1 MKGGRFIFVVRA
13 DGRNECRLDV
23 DADDYRRIRRRH
35 RRIAVKRWFGSI
47 NWRAMCYIW
56 AKHAKPILVSANR
69 ILAADLFSYVCSFCS
84 LIVWDSR
91 YCDRQST
98 TIFEKATGVNIFL
111 HVFHPITL
119 EDYV

>member
-47 NWRAMCYIW
+47 NWRAMC
-56 AKHAKPILVSANR
+56 
-69 ILAADLFSYVCSFCS
+69 
-84 LIVWDSR
+84 
-91 YCDRQST
+91 
-98 TIFEKATGVNIFL
+98 
-111 HVFHPITL
+111 
-119 EDYV
+119 